1 MKVTILC
8 SSAAHPI
15 NAHLQSWIA
24 RHQDR
29 HQISLLRNKTDLEGG
44 DLLFLIS
51 CSEMVTKQERLRYAK
66 TLVIHASDLPLGRG
80 WSPHIW
86 QILDGATEVTVTLLE
101 AEDKVDSGAI
111 WKKIPVHVE
120 KNALWHEINGTIFDA
135 ELVLM
140 DFAVENLGT
149 IQPTPQSTT
158 VVPTYYPKRTPSDS
172 RVDPRKSIESQ
183 FDLVRVCDPDRFPA
197 YFELHGSRYIIK
209 LEKA

>member
-1 MKVTILC
+1 MRVTILC

-15 NAHLQSWIA
+15 NVYLQSWIA

-29 HQISLLRNKTDLEGG
+29 HQISLLRRKVDLVGG

-51 CSEMVTKQERLRYAK
+51 CSEMVTKEERLRYIK
-66 TLVIHASDLPLGRG
+66 TLVIHASDLPQGRG

-86 QILDGATEVTVTLLE
+86 QILNGATEITVTLLE
-101 AEDKVDSGAI
+101 AEDKVDSGSI

-120 KNALWHEINGTIFDA
+120 KNALWDEINGAIFDT
-135 ELVLM
+135 ELALM
-140 DFAVENLGT
+140 DFAVENFGT
-149 IQPTPQSTT
+149 IRPTEQSRTT
-158 VVPTYYPKRTPSDS
+158 VPTYYPKRTPSDS
-172 RVDPRKSIESQ
+172 RIDPKKSIEAQ
-183 FDLVRVCDPDRFPA
+183 FDLMRACDPDRFPA